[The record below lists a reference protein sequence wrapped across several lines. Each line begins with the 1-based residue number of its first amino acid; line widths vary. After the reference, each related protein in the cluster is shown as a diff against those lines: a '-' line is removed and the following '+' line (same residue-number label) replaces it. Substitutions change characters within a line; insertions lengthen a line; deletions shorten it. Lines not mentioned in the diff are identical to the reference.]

1 MLSRTL
7 FFARARLRPAQE
19 TLIVSAPP
27 KRRAGSVSRPASQP
41 ARRYKSH
48 EVKRSSR
55 EARRSRE
62 TRVLKE
68 RPRRLVPLR
77 KLFLVGLFFLGQGL
91 FFFSELF
98 HLNRIEVH
106 GLCDL
111 TREQVISH
119 AQLTKGSPVWLLS
132 PATVAERVAAIH
144 AVKSVAVEV
153 RLPGTVEM
161 VVQERRPR
169 FLVGSPASPELYLAD
184 DQGFLLR
191 KALLPSS
198 HPRVMVAEPLA
209 EGGRLSQGIVPI
221 AGETLALLHGIVPG
235 KPALIAIDSL
245 EAVTVETTWQGWP
258 LTLRLGTLEHRDYK
272 RQLLQALWARL
283 PASKGRPVLLDLR
296 YSSPVVKVLKPA
308 SPQPETH

>member
-1 MLSRTL
+1 M
-7 FFARARLRPAQE
+7 
-19 TLIVSAPP
+19 
-27 KRRAGSVSRPASQP
+27 SRPASPP
-41 ARRYKSH
+41 ARPSRSR

-98 HLNRIEVH
+98 HLSRIEVN
-106 GLCDL
+106 GLSHL
-111 TREQVISH
+111 TREQVVSH

-132 PATVAERVAAIH
+132 PATVADRVAAIH
-144 AVKSVAVEV
+144 AVKSVDVEV
-153 RLPGTVEM
+153 RLPGTVEIA
-161 VVQERRPR
+161 VQEREPR

-184 DQGFLLR
+184 ENGVLLR
-191 KALLPSS
+191 KAQLPSS
-198 HPRVMVAEPLA
+198 FPRVMVTEPLA

-221 AGETLALLHGIVPG
+221 ASETLALLHGIVPG
-235 KPALIAIDSL
+235 KPSSITIDSL
-245 EAVTVETTWQGWP
+245 EAVTVETSWQGWP
-258 LTLRLGTLEHRDYK
+258 LTLRLGSLEHRDYK

-296 YSSPVVKVLKPA
+296 YSSPVVKVVRPP
-308 SPQPETH
+308 SPEPENY